1 MTYDV
6 LKEHTDKEFKVR
18 GDDGEK
24 APLHL
29 EVGATFIPA
38 KFNYPANKVAAL
50 VADGTLKLIVRE
62 PPEPTK
68 AEKAAAKADAKAAK
82 ADTKK

>member
-6 LKEHTDKEFKVR
+6 LKEYTDESFRVRDVMGDKV
-18 GDDGEK
+18 
-24 APLHL
+24 PLHL
-29 EVGATFIPA
+29 EVGAKFVPA

-50 VADGTLKLIVRE
+50 VADGTLKLIVPE

-68 AEKAAAKADAKAAK
+68 AEKAAAKAEAKAAK
-82 ADTKK
+82 K

>member
-6 LKEHTDKEFKVR
+6 LKDYTDESFKVR

-29 EVGATFIPA
+29 EVGAKFVPA

-50 VADGTLKLIVRE
+50 VADGTLKLVVPE

-68 AEKAAAKADAKAAK
+68 AEKAAAKAEAKAA
-82 ADTKK
+82 AKK